1 MLGVRIL
8 SASMMMDAWKV
19 KSRGSR
25 WRNELMIIDML
36 PFRHRVRPSE
46 PSAGVVPPPGDI
58 FYNSGTVSNSRSSS
72 YTYVNGV
79 PSCVPSERAYVW
91 LCMRVEVEAQF
102 DVEGALRSGLL
113 PPLHEMHSRPRRRF
127 ASKMKTSSEKSVVFG
142 AMGVRREGHPVTLFG
157 QSDNSKLKP
166 STTSSGW
173 APSWHN
179 RVTGHPAG
187 LLALSEFCEEQTPGW
202 PRRQINGTII
212 QKNSVVATSG
222 QHRLPSCGGMF
233 PAADVTGVRLGKL
246 VFVDLCR
253 ESQACATLPVP
264 DYRNSNT
271 STCDRDHFWK
281 WTPESTQLISRKR
294 SPVLNVEP
302 AIATGHQCYHR
313 RTPHATSCSLGWQR
327 SCHSS
332 STTAL
337 LSDSSSHL
345 ACMCKV
351 PRCLGHGDAD
361 TLALGEYYDTVLVDS
376 DPCYS
381 VRHSTVI
388 PAQWQPVI
396 CAIARKAITAADHTS
411 SSYEA

>member
-1 MLGVRIL
+1 
-8 SASMMMDAWKV
+8 MMMDAWKV
-19 KSRGSR
+19 ESRGSR

-36 PFRHRVRPSE
+36 PFRHSETVETLSRGRPAPWDMHDDRASRTSSRGILNPLLNE
-46 PSAGVVPPPGDI
+46 KKYHCALFRLWLRRWHLVSDSKDI

-222 QHRLPSCGGMF
+222 QHRLPI
-233 PAADVTGVRLGKL
+233 AADVSGSRRNWSTIGKAR
-246 VFVDLCR
+246 VCGPCW

-264 DYRNSNT
+264 DYRGKQIWLFAEGVCRVLQSASQLVISNG
-271 STCDRDHFWK
+271 STCDHDHFWK
-281 WTPESTQLISRKR
+281 WTPESTQLMSRKR
-294 SPVLNVEP
+294 SPVLSLNPLSQPVTN
-302 AIATGHQCYHR
+302 AITG
-313 RTPHATSCSLGWQR
+313 
-327 SCHSS
+327 
-332 STTAL
+332 
-337 LSDSSSHL
+337 
-345 ACMCKV
+345 
-351 PRCLGHGDAD
+351 GHHML
-361 TLALGEYYDTVLVDS
+361 LALSGGSIRV
-376 DPCYS
+376 
-381 VRHSTVI
+381 
-388 PAQWQPVI
+388 
-396 CAIARKAITAADHTS
+396 TAHPLQR
-411 SSYEA
+411 